1 MAISRGVVLL
11 GLMTLLVCLL
21 LIKVSEADDSAE
33 YPPIHAVKH
42 DDSKC
47 EGIHHEKGDHCR
59 KEEEEEEEVVDDD
72 VDDSYKVVNRMA
84 LSYHEAGSVNP
95 FYDSSDTELL
105 DNRVVVLGH

>member
-1 MAISRGVVLL
+1 MAISRGVVLF
-11 GLMTLLVCLL
+11 GLMTLFVCLL
-21 LIKVSEADDSAE
+21 FIKVSEADDSAE

-47 EGIHHEKGDHCR
+47 EGIHKEKGDHCR
-59 KEEEEEEEVVDDD
+59 EEEEEDPEEVLDDD

-95 FYDSSDTELL
+95 FYDSDTELL